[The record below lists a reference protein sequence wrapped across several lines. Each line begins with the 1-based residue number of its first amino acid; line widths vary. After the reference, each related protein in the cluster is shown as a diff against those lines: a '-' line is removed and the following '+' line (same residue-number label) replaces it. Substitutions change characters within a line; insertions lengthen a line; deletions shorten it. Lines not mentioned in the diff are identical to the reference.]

1 MLGRILT
8 RLFALFGVTTTC
20 VACYGVGYEEY
31 HPEYITTGRV
41 VDTEGNAIKGIWVET
56 GGCNTRTFANGEFTV
71 YGNSRDIWF
80 EDDDGE
86 ANGGEFERRNIRVPQ
101 YQYTNNIGD
110 VELKRKT
117 K

>member
-1 MLGRILT
+1 MLGKILT
-8 RLFALFGVTTTC
+8 RLFALFGMTLTC
-20 VACYGVGYEEY
+20 VACYGTPYEEY

-56 GGCNTRTFANGEFTV
+56 GGCNTRTSANGEFTV

-86 ANGGEFERRNIRVPQ
+86 ANGGEFEDREVIAPRHQ
-101 YQYTNNIGD
+101 YYVELGD
-110 VELKRKT
+110 VELKRKQN
-117 K
+117 